1 MAGQY
6 QDRQDSK
13 IYGSRLI
20 IHRRVDLDNDNFYF
34 RAKVDGH
41 TGYIRRSCQ
50 TSDVARAM
58 MVAEE
63 AYEETMKSNMS
74 KFCYSLDEYK

>member
-13 IYGSRLI
+13 LYGSRLI

-41 TGYIRRSCQ
+41 TA
-50 TSDVARAM
+50 TS
-58 MVAEE
+58 EE
-63 AYEETMKSNMS
+63 AVKHQMLLEQ
-74 KFCYSLDEYK
+74 